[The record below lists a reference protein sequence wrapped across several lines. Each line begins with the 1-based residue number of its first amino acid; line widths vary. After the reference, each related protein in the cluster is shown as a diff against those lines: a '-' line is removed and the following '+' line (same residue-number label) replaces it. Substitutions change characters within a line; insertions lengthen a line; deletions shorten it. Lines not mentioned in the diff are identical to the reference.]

1 MTLTCTTLDQ
11 HERKNYL
18 RLIFTLHTLFD
29 DMWCLL
35 DFNSFPDTGI
45 GHQLEFLLY
54 EKKKNPFLMQ
64 MGRNAA
70 HVNYSLHSTVM
81 FVSTH

>member
-1 MTLTCTTLDQ
+1 MLPPAAYGHFQFPGIFCLPYQPKKMTLTCTTLDQ

-18 RLIFTLHTLFD
+18 RLIFTFHTLFD

-35 DFNSFPDTGI
+35 DFNSFPDTRI

-54 EKKKNPFLMQ
+54 EKKN
-64 MGRNAA
+64 
-70 HVNYSLHSTVM
+70 HS
-81 FVSTH
+81 